1 MSFSYIAWA
10 METFRGEQF
19 GMSGKTIGALRRNV
33 VGPLKRMLAS
43 RGYHVHDNRS
53 ENVLT
58 VTRGLIS
65 NRFFLFGGRD
75 ESSQDLIAG
84 ITLAGM
90 FFDEVALMPK
100 SFVDQA
106 TARCSVDGAKLWFNC
121 NPAGPYHWFKKEWL
135 DQLQKKHALHLHFT
149 MEDNL
154 SLSERVRERYRRMY

>member
-1 MSFSYIAWA
+1 
-10 METFRGEQF
+10 
-19 GMSGKTIGALRRNV
+19 MSGKTIGALRRNV

-121 NPAGPYHWFKKEWL
+121 NPSGPYHWFKRNGWTSCRRSTRCTYTS
-135 DQLQKKHALHLHFT
+135 QWRIISHF
-149 MEDNL
+149 L
-154 SLSERVRERYRRMY
+154 SVYGSGTGACTAGSFISGTS